1 MFLQKCSA
9 TFEHGLFDARDVNA
23 VVSENVL
30 RNLSSLTITDKG
42 HPLLERKILCQS
54 WHGYIRLFEN
64 LARILAG
71 RHTLKELTISL
82 TDQGLKLHFDQC
94 WERDWSCGFRE
105 SLNKAFEAMKN
116 IRGVDNVILEGIPEE
131 IAIALKSSM
140 EAKPP
145 VTFQELPREMRDLIY
160 YHAMDWSD
168 VSVKLAKTLATWTDK
183 SKPPTYPQLTTPT
196 VLLLNH
202 QIHDE
207 AIEVLHKKTLNI
219 ICPVKH
225 SMQKVDQVPDIT
237 RFISTNTLQK
247 VTKLNL
253 VLESWE
259 WMYALEKLLPV
270 LAAKH
275 NLTYFELTF
284 FDSLKERFLTAG
296 VHAYP
301 DSTLHLALS
310 GLAKIRGVKE
320 VTIRGDL
327 PDCYIVPLIQI
338 MQTATGM
345 SIVLKMEALT
355 GNGMVVELDDS
366 DT

>member
-1 MFLQKCSA
+1 
-9 TFEHGLFDARDVNA
+9 
-23 VVSENVL
+23 
-30 RNLSSLTITDKG
+30 
-42 HPLLERKILCQS
+42 
-54 WHGYIRLFEN
+54 
-64 LARILAG
+64 
-71 RHTLKELTISL
+71 
-82 TDQGLKLHFDQC
+82 
-94 WERDWSCGFRE
+94 
-105 SLNKAFEAMKN
+105 MKN
-116 IRGVDNVILEGIPEE
+116 IRGVGNVILEGIPED
-131 IAIALKSSM
+131 IAIVLKACM
-140 EAKPP
+140 ESKPP
-145 VTFQELPREMRDLIY
+145 VTFQNLPLELREQIY
-160 YHAMDWSD
+160 DHAMDWSD
-168 VSVKLAKTLATWTDK
+168 VSVKLAKTLATWSDK

-202 QIHDE
+202 QIYDE